1 MEFKV
6 VPFNANLKRDDASQE
21 AVNQLQ
27 KLINQEL
34 ANGFEFVRLENIETA
49 VAPTKGCLGFGAK
62 PGFVTSVAVAVF
74 RKS

>member
-21 AVNQLQ
+21 
-27 KLINQEL
+27 
-34 ANGFEFVRLENIETA
+34 
-49 VAPTKGCLGFGAK
+49 APTKGCLGFGAK

-74 RKS
+74 RKN